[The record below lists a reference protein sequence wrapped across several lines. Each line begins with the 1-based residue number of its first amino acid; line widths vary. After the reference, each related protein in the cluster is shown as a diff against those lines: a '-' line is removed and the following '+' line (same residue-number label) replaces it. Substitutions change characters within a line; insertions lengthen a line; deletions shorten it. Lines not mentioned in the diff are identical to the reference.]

1 MADESNRWDLPF
13 IVSGQAQ
20 KEVTHNEALARI
32 DALLHPVVEA
42 VGLVAPPVAPL
53 PGQGWII
60 GAGATGDW
68 SGHDGALALSSENG
82 WHLYCAARGY
92 DGVRPRDRAQRAA
105 RCGKLERWRSECAAA
120 SNRWRWCDRHP
131 TTGNRAAKRWRLH
144 RSRGSNRH
152 QRYCDD
158 FARAWIDCALA
169 YASLHRATGSIDPV
183 VRRL

>member
-1 MADESNRWDLPF
+1 MADESDRWDLPF

-82 WHLYCAARGY
+82 WIFIAPREGMTVFDRATALSVRRGATYWRAGELNARRLLI
-92 DGVRPRDRAQRAA
+92 DGVGVIGAQQPAIALPTAGAFIDQEA
-105 RCGKLERWRSECAAA
+105 RIAI
-120 SNRWRWCDRHP
+120 NDIV
-131 TTGNRAAKRWRLH
+131 T
-144 RSRGSNRH
+144 
-152 QRYCDD
+152 
-158 FARAWIDCALA
+158 ALREHGLIA
-169 YASLHRATGSIDPV
+169 H
-183 VRRL
+183 